1 MKIDRI
7 KKMRFNLS
15 SYGVSHPLRKTNAV
29 PPLVERHF
37 LFVEHQAR
45 LNDRKIKM
53 PTSAAAA
60 IGLTV
65 PPKGINEIT
74 PTLSFHDLIQD

>member
-1 MKIDRI
+1 MKGYSSGEVSEWPNERAWKVRVLAMVPWVRI
-7 KKMRFNLS
+7 
-15 SYGVSHPLRKTNAV
+15 
-29 PPLVERHF
+29 PPSPQDKCCSTSGGAAF

-65 PPKGINEIT
+65 PP
-74 PTLSFHDLIQD
+74 

>member
-1 MKIDRI
+1 MTTPTI
-7 KKMRFNLS
+7 
-15 SYGVSHPLRKTNAV
+15 GNAV

-53 PTSAAAA
+53 PASAAAA

-65 PPKGINEIT
+65 PPKGINVIN
-74 PTLSFHDLIQD
+74 PTISFHDLMKD

>member
-1 MKIDRI
+1 
-7 KKMRFNLS
+7 
-15 SYGVSHPLRKTNAV
+15 
-29 PPLVERHF
+29 VERHF

-53 PTSAAAA
+53 PASAAAT

-74 PTLSFHDLIQD
+74 PTLYFHDLIQD